1 MKKIFLFV
9 FLSLSLSLPA
19 CIKGYFMEGNKIYED
34 YISQIK
40 RGQTTRDDV
49 LKWFGPPV
57 EFQDPKTLKM
67 LLKTLD
73 LTAETPSMDHPF
85 EDAFVYE
92 FTYAKTS
99 GFSII
104 LYTYSKTDSKKDIL
118 MVFFDDDDKVKYY
131 AYRNGTE
138 EF

>member
-1 MKKIFLFV
+1 MKKV
-9 FLSLSLSLPA
+9 FIAALLAFSLSA
-19 CIKGYFMEGNKIYED
+19 CIKGYFMEGSKIYED
-34 YISQIK
+34 NVSRIK
-40 RGQTTRDDV
+40 IGQTTRDDI

-67 LLKTLD
+67 ILRTLD
-73 LTAETPSMDHPF
+73 LTAETPAVDHPF

-92 FTYAKTS
+92 YTYAKTS

-104 LYTYSKTDSKKDIL
+104 IYTYIKTDSKKDLL
-118 MVFFDDDDKVKYY
+118 MVFFGDDDKVQYFAFRK
-131 AYRNGTE
+131 GTE

>member
-1 MKKIFLFV
+1 MKKIVLFIFLAPI
-9 FLSLSLSLPA
+9 LSA

-40 RGQTTRDDV
+40 IGQTTRDDI

-73 LTAETPSMDHPF
+73 LTAETPAVDHPF

-104 LYTYSKTDSKKDIL
+104 VYTHIKTDSKKDIL
-118 MVFFDDDDKVKYY
+118 MVFFDDNDKVKYY
-131 AYRNGTE
+131 AFRKGTE

>member
-1 MKKIFLFV
+1 MKKVFLTILLT
-9 FLSLSLSLPA
+9 LSLSA
-19 CIKGYFMEGNKIYED
+19 CIKGHFMEGSKIYED
-34 YISQIK
+34 NISKIK
-40 RGQTTRDDV
+40 ISQTTRDDI

-67 LLKTLD
+67 ILQTLD
-73 LTAETPSMDHPF
+73 LTAETPAVDHPF

-92 FTYAKTS
+92 YTYAKTS

-104 LYTYSKTDSKKDIL
+104 IYTYIKTDSKKDIL
-118 MVFFDDDDKVKYY
+118 MVFFDDNDKVQYY
-131 AYRNGTE
+131 AFRKGTE